1 VIRLPRQ
8 GSPIELALN
17 AAAVLIAL
25 VAIGLLLAHIIFGI
39 WS

>member
-1 VIRLPRQ
+1 VIHLPRE
-8 GSPIELALN
+8 GSKIELALN

-25 VAIGLLLAHIIFGI
+25 VAVGLVLAHIIFGI